1 MLHIHNGESTA
12 GTLREF
18 GFPGD
23 HFAFN
28 EVLMCGPTPVGLS
41 PDDWIELRAKFLAD
55 EYELELED
63 ALSDLRK
70 QEQTLNSI
78 PEHDEVILWFEHDLF
93 CQINLM
99 YLLNWFST
107 RELADTQLW
116 LICIGGFPGVD
127 DFRGLGQ
134 LTGEQLASLFDD
146 RHEITGSELNTGARA
161 WTAYCSSD
169 PRDISRLI
177 EEDTSSLPFL
187 KPALLL
193 HLARFPSLR
202 NGLGRV
208 ENRALELISQGP
220 TDFKTLFPKF
230 GKIEPAYGM
239 GDWQLWKELKRLSD
253 VREPLIAITG
263 PDDQTSVFK
272 SERFHNAHLELTETG
287 RAVLAGEPDFV
298 ERNGID
304 LWLGGVHLTAT
315 SIWRW
320 NEEESE
326 LVHVP

>member
-1 MLHIHNGESTA
+1 MS
-12 GTLREF
+12 
-18 GFPGD
+18 
-23 HFAFN
+23 
-28 EVLMCGPTPVGLS
+28 
-41 PDDWIELRAKFLAD
+41 
-55 EYELELED
+55 
-63 ALSDLRK
+63 
-70 QEQTLNSI
+70 
-78 PEHDEVILWFEHDLF
+78 
-93 CQINLM
+93 
-99 YLLNWFST
+99 
-107 RELADTQLW
+107 
-116 LICIGGFPGVD
+116 LICIGEYPGID

-134 LTGEQLASLFDD
+134 LTGEQLASLFDG
-146 RHEITGSELNTGARA
+146 RREISESESKAAARA
-161 WTAYCSSD
+161 WAAYCSSD
-169 PRDISRLI
+169 PRAIANLLN
-177 EEDTSSLPFL
+177 EDTSSLPFL
-187 KPALLL
+187 KPSLLL

-202 NGLGRV
+202 NGLGGV

-239 GDWQLWKELKRLSD
+239 GDWQFWKELTRLSD

-263 PDDQTSVFK
+263 PDDQTSAFK

-287 RAVLAGEPDFV
+287 RAVLAGEHDFV